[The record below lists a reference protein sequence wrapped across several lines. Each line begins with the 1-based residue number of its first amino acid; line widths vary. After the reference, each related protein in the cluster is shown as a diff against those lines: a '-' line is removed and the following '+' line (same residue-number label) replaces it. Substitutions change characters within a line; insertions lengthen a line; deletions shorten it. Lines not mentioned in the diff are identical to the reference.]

1 MSALKLIPA
10 NENRTGGAWSADD
23 FDVVLVDNGKNV
35 GRIFR
40 QTVAPG
46 DPNEYFCGL
55 DFFEAK
61 GRRPFYGSAE
71 SKDVAKRAFAKCWR
85 EI

>member
-1 MSALKLIPA
+1 MSALKLIPV
-10 NENRTGGAWSADD
+10 NKNRTGGPWSADD

-55 DFFEAK
+55 DFEAK
-61 GRRPFYGSAE
+61 GPRLFYGSAE
-71 SKDVAKRAFAKCWR
+71 SKDVAKRAFAKWR